1 MNKYKVCVY
10 AISKDEEVNVK
21 DWYESMKE
29 ADEVYVLDTGSKDKT
44 VELLKE
50 LGVNVRAEI
59 INPWRFDIARNKSL
73 DLVPIDTDI
82 CICTDLDERFEPGW
96 RNKLERLWNE
106 SITRIS
112 YKYNWAFDEFNNPS
126 TTFYLNK
133 IHTRKDYIWTH
144 PVHEVL
150 TNINNNELQIVT
162 DEIVLNHHQL
172 KKDSRSDYLPLLE
185 LSVKEHPED
194 DRNVHYLG
202 REYMYYNMNEKAIK
216 TLHNHLNLKTAIW
229 KDERCASMRYIAR
242 CYERLGYQE
251 EADLWYEKAI
261 KEAPY
266 LRESYVDYAF
276 FLYNNKDYKM
286 AIKMLDKAF
295 IITDKSK
302 SYINEV
308 YAWDYQI
315 YDLYSIC
322 AYYLNKKDIAKTYN
336 EIALSLNPNNQRL
349 INNKLFFDKSSV

>member
-1 MNKYKVCVY
+1 MKICVY
-10 AISKDEEVNVK
+10 AICKNEEKNIEKWV
-21 DWYESMKE
+21 ESMKE
-29 ADEVYVLDTGSKDKT
+29 ADDIYVLDTGSTDKS
-44 VELLKE
+44 VEILKK
-50 LGVNVRAEI
+50 LGCHVKTFKFDNF
-59 INPWRFDIARNKSL
+59 RFDEARNMSL
-73 DLVPIDTDI
+73 EMVPKDADLYVCTDI
-82 CICTDLDERFEPGW
+82 DERFNPGW
-96 RNKLERLWNE
+96 RRLLEDNY
-106 SITRIS
+106 SKGYTRV
-112 YKYNWAFDEFNNPS
+112 KYNYNWSFDEDGKPATS
-126 TTFYLNK
+126 FYLNK
-133 IHTRKDYIWTH
+133 IHTKGYYWTH

-150 TNINNNELQIVT
+150 AFPYEEKELLIENII
-162 DEIVLNHHQL
+162 LNHYQSY
-172 KKDSRSDYLPLLE
+172 KKERSNYLPLLE
-185 LSVKEHPED
+185 LSVKESPED
-194 DRNVHYLG
+194 DRNMHYLG